1 MKPTDFS
8 KYLSD
13 YLCRYLPHERGASGN
28 TVVAYRDT
36 FVLFIRFLESRNLK
50 IHKLTLAKI
59 TRQMVVE
66 FLDWLQN
73 DRNCGNASRNARLA
87 AIHSFFRYLQYQRPE
102 YLYDYQDILSIKVK
116 KTHRPAINH
125 LIVEGITLLLQ
136 QPVTTSK
143 KGRRDLALLSLMYDT
158 GARVQEIIDLTPA
171 TIRLETPCTIRIT
184 GKGKKKRI
192 VPMLD
197 KQVDLLKG
205 YLKENRLLNPEANN
219 HPLFFNSR
227 KEKLT
232 RAGVT
237 YILKKYAAQAN
248 AIKPEQVPDKLSC
261 HSLRHSKAM
270 HLLQAGVNL
279 VYIRDLLGHTSVQT
293 TEIYA
298 KADSAHKRRVI
309 EAAYQDVTPEQHAVW
324 AENINLLEWLKSL

>member
-13 YLCRYLPHERGASGN
+13 FLCRYLPHERGLSEN
-28 TVVAYRDT
+28 TIVAYRDT

-50 IHKLTLAKI
+50 VHKLMLAKI
-59 TRQMVVE
+59 TKQMVVE

-87 AIHSFFRYLQYQRPE
+87 AIHSFFRYMQYQRPE
-102 YLYDYQDILSIKVK
+102 HLYEYQGILSIKVK
-116 KTHRPAINH
+116 KTSRPVIKH
-125 LIVEGITLLLQ
+125 LSVDGITILLQ
-136 QPVTTSK
+136 QPDTTK
-143 KGRRDLALLSLMYDT
+143 KSGRRDLALMSLMYDT

-171 TIRLETPCTIRIT
+171 TIRLENPYTIRIT
-184 GKGKKKRI
+184 GKAKKTRI

-197 KQVDLLKG
+197 KQVVLLKG
-205 YLKENRLLNPEANN
+205 YLNENNLMNPESNN

-227 KEKLT
+227 KEKFT
-232 RAGVT
+232 RAGIT
-237 YILKKYAAQAN
+237 YILNKYVAQAN
-248 AIKPEQVPDKLSC
+248 AKRPELVPKQLNC

-279 VYIRDLLGHTSVQT
+279 VYIRDLLGHTSIQT
-293 TEIYA
+293 TEVYA
-298 KADSAHKRRVI
+298 RADSAQKRRAI
-309 EAAYQDVTPEQHAVW
+309 EAAYKNVTPNQHPIW
-324 AENINLLEWLKSL
+324 TENVNMLEWLKSF